1 MALIFGLSSISIP
14 PTLPGGSDK
23 GAHAILYAGL
33 GTLLLRALA
42 GGQFRRIAVRTL
54 LTAIVLAAAY
64 GVSDEIHQLFVPG
77 RSYEIADMVAD
88 AAGAGVATIGV
99 TLWGRMKHVL

>member
-1 MALIFGLSSISIP
+1 MALIFGLSSISNP
-14 PTLPGGSDK
+14 PNLPGGSDK
-23 GAHAILYAGL
+23 GAHSILYAGF

-42 GGQFRRIAVRTL
+42 GGRLRHVAVRTMFA
-54 LTAIVLAAAY
+54 AILLAAAY
-64 GVSDEIHQLFVPG
+64 GVTDEIHQLFVPG
-77 RSYEIADMVAD
+77 RSYEVADMVAD